1 MKTSA
6 ARTWPPAGSWI
17 RRYFP
22 RIGWATSRWHLFT
35 GDAIWQLS
43 WPGPS
48 LETLCGYRTGSLW
61 ALEDLSVLEGEP
73 DAPCRL
79 CLGKRAASEA

>member
-6 ARTWPPAGSWI
+6 ARAWP
-17 RRYFP
+17 RR
-22 RIGWATSRWHLFT
+22 ILIDATSRAWLGDSRWHLFT

-48 LETLCGYRTGSLW
+48 LETMCGYRTGSLW

-79 CLGKRAASEA
+79 CLGRRAATEA